1 VPHQPNPHQ
10 NAAARSGRQSSR
22 QARRPKVAGLRLRPE
37 SSAAEHVA
45 LERTKDVSVTA
56 PDVEDTHVPAVEDAH
71 VPTAEDAHV
80 PTADEV
86 DAALTDAAE
95 VRESGEMPAAVEVPS
110 AEKAAAEG
118 AEARRAA
125 VRRGPTRF
133 FGAYTVPVALVLLT
147 AVFAGLAVWF
157 GSQAEQLRSG
167 GAAQN
172 RALVDSATTSEVVGQ
187 VTTAV
192 QTVFSYDFNNMD
204 KTATAAKDML
214 VGNAT
219 KQYQQ
224 LYDQVRVQ
232 APQQKLVVT
241 MTVKSVGVKLLQ
253 GDKADVLVFADQTV
267 LHTDTNQSQVGAAQF
282 TVTVQRANGH
292 WRLADFTLR

>member
-133 FGAYTVPVALVLLT
+133 FGAYSVPVALVLLT

>member
-1 VPHQPNPHQ
+1 
-10 NAAARSGRQSSR
+10 
-22 QARRPKVAGLRLRPE
+22 
-37 SSAAEHVA
+37 
-45 LERTKDVSVTA
+45 
-56 PDVEDTHVPAVEDAH
+56 
-71 VPTAEDAHV
+71 
-80 PTADEV
+80 
-86 DAALTDAAE
+86 
-95 VRESGEMPAAVEVPS
+95 
-110 AEKAAAEG
+110 
-118 AEARRAA
+118 
-125 VRRGPTRF
+125 
-133 FGAYTVPVALVLLT
+133 VPVALVLLT

-157 GSQAEQLRSG
+157 GSEADHLRSG

-214 VGNAT
+214 VGNAIN
-219 KQYQQ
+219 QYQQ

-253 GDKADVLVFADQTV
+253 GDKAEVLVFADQTV

>member
-22 QARRPKVAGLRLRPE
+22 QARRPKVAGLRLRPD
-37 SSAAEHVA
+37 SSAAEQVA

-71 VPTAEDAHV
+71 VPTADGAHV

-95 VRESGEMPAAVEVPS
+95 ARESGEMPAAVEVPS
-110 AEKAAAEG
+110 AKKAAAEG
-118 AEARRAA
+118 AEAQRAA

-133 FGAYTVPVALVLLT
+133 FGTYTVPVALVLLT

-157 GSQAEQLRSG
+157 GSEADHLRSG

-214 VGNAT
+214 VGNAIN
-219 KQYQQ
+219 QYQQ

-253 GDKADVLVFADQTV
+253 GDKAEVLVFADQTV